1 MRPEI
6 LEYNMDWMLCSIM
19 MAASKTA
26 DGSRKEYD
34 RLQPYIPYFSG
45 ILEPMVNAGKPGIT
59 FLKMF
64 TDYLD
69 NIVTAH
75 DKGKKVALT
84 TFCFSPSILYSIDVV
99 PVTLEILTTFGRL
112 MWRRGIV
119 DYLDYCVELGL
130 TETACSAQRGSMGAY
145 LAGLGA
151 HVDMVICDTPGVCDT
166 NANSFTFAA
175 AYLDKPYFQLNYPQ
189 TIGDERTDKYHLE
202 DYMAMIDFLEKN
214 TGKKLDLDRL
224 KLTLD
229 EIKIQDQLVSDLE
242 DYHRLVPT
250 PLPVIFNLFIYAG
263 RFMFAGE
270 PIYTKLLKE
279 MLEVAGEK
287 AAKGESGLTSGKE
300 NLRAFMCYID
310 HYAIN
315 LQFYDWLNDN
325 GIAHLGGILSRT
337 FNIASPYIKGLEGS
351 GYSIDTSSIE
361 TMIDSIAQMNARMP
375 MVRSIRGQYDK
386 PGMWLEETLALAKMF
401 KVDCIIYNGTP
412 GCRNTWGMVKPFAMD
427 LEKHGYPTHVMYGDA
442 FDERVESWE
451 ASLERLNEFFNVR
464 GLL

>member
-6 LEYNMDWMLCSIM
+6 KEYNMDWMLSSII
-19 MAASKTA
+19 MAASRTA
-26 DGSRKEYD
+26 DGSDKEYR
-34 RLQPYIPYFSG
+34 RLLTYIPYFSG
-45 ILEPMVNAGKPGIT
+45 ILDAMVRAGKPGIT

-64 TDYLD
+64 SDYLD

-75 DKGKKVALT
+75 EKGKKVALT

-99 PVTLEILTTFGRL
+99 PVTLEILTTLGRL
-112 MWRRGIV
+112 MWKRGIV
-119 DYLDYCVELGL
+119 DYLDFCVELGL

-145 LAGLGA
+145 LAGMGA

-175 AYLDKPYFQLNYPQ
+175 AYLDKPYYQLNYPQ

-202 DYMAMIDFLEKN
+202 DYLGMIDFLEKQ
-214 TGKKLDLDRL
+214 TGKKLDMDRL
-224 KLTLD
+224 KSTLE

-242 DYHRLVPT
+242 DLHRLVPT
-250 PLPVIFNLFIYAG
+250 PIPVIYNLFIYAG
-263 RFMFAGE
+263 RFMFAGD
-270 PIYTKLLKE
+270 PKYTKLLNE
-279 MLEVAGEK
+279 MVETASAK
-287 AAKGESGLTSGKE
+287 AASGESGLISGKE
-300 NLRAFMCYID
+300 KIRAFMCYID

-315 LQFYDWLNDN
+315 LKFYDWLNDN
-325 GIAHLGGILSRT
+325 GVAHLGGILSRT
-337 FNIASPYIKGLEGS
+337 FNQASPYMEGLEGS
-351 GYSIDTSSIE
+351 GYAIDTSSLE

-375 MVRSIRGQYDK
+375 MVRSIRGPYDK

-401 KVDCIIYNGTP
+401 KIDCIIYNGTP

-427 LEKHGYPTHVMYGDA
+427 LEKHGYPVHIMNGDA

-451 ASLERLNEFFNVR
+451 ASLERLNEFFNIR

>member
-6 LEYNMDWMLCSIM
+6 REYNMDWMLSSIM

-26 DGSRKEYD
+26 DGSVREYQ
-34 RLQPYIPYFSG
+34 RLLPYIPYFAG
-45 ILEPMVNAGKPGIT
+45 ILEPMVKAGKPGIT

-64 TDYLD
+64 SDYME

-75 DKGKKVALT
+75 DNGKKVALT
-84 TFCFSPSILYSIDVV
+84 TFCFSPAILYSIGVV
-99 PVTLEILTTFGRL
+99 PVTLEVLTTFGRL
-112 MWRRGIV
+112 MWKRGIV

-130 TETACSAQRGSMGAY
+130 TETACSAQRGSLGAY

-151 HVDMVICDTPGVCDT
+151 HVDMVVCDTPGVCDT

-175 AYLDKPYFQLNYPQ
+175 SFLDKPYYQLNYPQ
-189 TIGDERTDKYHLE
+189 TLGDGRTDRYHLE

-214 TGKKLDLDRL
+214 TGNKIDLDCL
-224 KLTLD
+224 KTILD
-229 EIKIQDQLVSDLE
+229 EIKVQDQLVSDLE
-242 DYHRLVPT
+242 ELHRLVPT
-250 PLPVIFNLFIYAG
+250 PIPTIYNLFIYAG
-263 RFMFAGE
+263 RFMFAGDKK
-270 PIYTKLLKE
+270 YTKLLTE
-279 MLEVAGEK
+279 MVEEASAK
-287 AAKGESGLTSGKE
+287 AARNESGLTSGKE
-300 NLRAFMCYID
+300 GIRAFMCYID

-315 LQFYDWLNDN
+315 LQFYDWLNAN
-325 GIAHLGGILSRT
+325 NIAHLGGILSRT
-337 FNIASPYIKGLEGS
+337 FSQASPYMRGLEGS
-351 GYSIDTSSIE
+351 GYAIDTTSME

-386 PGMWLEETLALAKMF
+386 PGMWLDETLALAKMF

-427 LEKHGYPTHVMYGDA
+427 LEKNGYPTHVMYGDA

-451 ASLERLNEFFNVR
+451 ASLERLNEFFKIR